1 MATGIFRK
9 RLIFCLSL
17 TMDCR
22 PIEPLHEFRR
32 GEEMAPGKSSKA
44 ILLLAATLVL
54 LVCTPA
60 LPEGEILEVFCR
72 SCGFRERFI
81 QGADAQEEARNIQN
95 IIVVCERN
103 SQIRNIKI
111 PLDPNHPVTGEPLLA
126 KQFGEGKSDLLDL
139 KLPRFL
145 VPGNTCPLFPVAA
158 YLERNV
164 CPIDGR
170 PGLEFTLVGRF

>member
-1 MATGIFRK
+1 MT
-9 RLIFCLSL
+9 
-17 TMDCR
+17 
-22 PIEPLHEFRR
+22 
-32 GEEMAPGKSSKA
+32 PGKSSKA
-44 ILLLAATLVL
+44 ILLLAAILVL
-54 LVCTPA
+54 SAYTPA
-60 LPEGEILEVFCR
+60 LPEGELLEIFCR
-72 SCGFRERFI
+72 SCGFRERFV
-81 QGADAQEEARNIQN
+81 QGSDAQEEARNIQN
-95 IIVVCERN
+95 IIVVCERA

-111 PLDPNHPVTGEPLLA
+111 PLNPNQPVTGEPLLA
-126 KQFGEGKSDLLDL
+126 KQFGEGKSDLLDA

>member
-1 MATGIFRK
+1 MI
-9 RLIFCLSL
+9 
-17 TMDCR
+17 
-22 PIEPLHEFRR
+22 
-32 GEEMAPGKSSKA
+32 PGKANKA
-44 ILLLAATLVL
+44 LMLLTGALVL
-54 LVCTPA
+54 LTYTPV
-60 LPEGEILEVFCR
+60 LPEGEVLEVFCR

-81 QGADAQEEARNIQN
+81 QGSDAEEEGRNVQN

-111 PLDPNHPVTGEPLLA
+111 PLDPNKPVVGEPLAA
-126 KQFGEGKSDLLDL
+126 KQYGEGKSDLLEI

-145 VPGNTCPLFPVAA
+145 VPGNTCPLFPVSP
-158 YLERNV
+158 YLERNI